1 MVDTGVPSATK
12 DALFS
17 MFGVQHQS
25 SPVWHE
31 FPTLNAFEDNQN
43 MLSKGL
49 LWCAYCGKKKRK
61 AKRCREAQFIQEN
74 ERKKAGRM
82 GCKKFMYVA

>member
-31 FPTLNAFEDNQN
+31 FSTLNAFEDNQK

-49 LWCAYCGKKKRK
+49 LWCAYYRKKKGK
-61 AKRCREAQFIQEN
+61 MMQSSAVNTEKGRE
-74 ERKKAGRM
+74 KKKSWINGL
-82 GCKKFMYVA
+82 

>member
-49 LWCAYCGKKKRK
+49 LWCAYYGKKKKERQKDAEKLSLYRK
-61 AKRCREAQFIQEN
+61 MRE
-74 ERKKAGRM
+74 KKLEEWVVKNL
-82 GCKKFMYVA
+82 CT

>member
-49 LWCAYCGKKKRK
+49 LWCAYYGKKK
-61 AKRCREAQFIQEN
+61 
-74 ERKKAGRM
+74 ERQKDAEKLS
-82 GCKKFMYVA
+82 